1 MKHIT
6 IEDVARYSNVSIATV
21 NRMIRSSG
29 YVSKEKREQ
38 IEAAIAALGY
48 VSRSNARRTVLPE
61 AKLIAHF
68 TRGNTH
74 PLFSRL
80 SEGISRVANKYGYFV
95 ITLHVED
102 SSTARDIAK
111 TIDTLLPYNIQ
122 GIILNSLADVID
134 FLPIHKYLQS
144 LPVPLVMVERTA
156 DIYNVN
162 KVLINAREALFLAVR
177 HLKGKGHRNIV
188 FFNTQTNASVEKS
201 RIEGFYMAAESFGIR
216 DSVTYI
222 PTPNYNSDDG
232 YEAIG
237 RYLESSPLPGA
248 IIAADSLLVGM
259 LQYFYQRGIHV
270 PQDVSMIGLD
280 DTFSLYTSPKLTTIA
295 FPEKQMSETAIDLIL
310 KQGPQDKEMSTAR
323 EILLSPYLIERDS
336 VLEAR

>member
-1 MKHIT
+1 
-6 IEDVARYSNVSIATV
+6 
-21 NRMIRSSG
+21 
-29 YVSKEKREQ
+29 
-38 IEAAIAALGY
+38 
-48 VSRSNARRTVLPE
+48 
-61 AKLIAHF
+61 
-68 TRGNTH
+68 
-74 PLFSRL
+74 
-80 SEGISRVANKYGYFV
+80 VANKYGYFV

-102 SSTARDIAK
+102 INNAKDIAK
-111 TIDTLLPYNIQ
+111 MIDTLLSYNIK

-162 KVLINAREALFLAVR
+162 KVLINAREAMCLAVR
-177 HLKGKGHRNIV
+177 YLVGKGHRNIV
-188 FFNTQTNASVEKS
+188 FSNTQTNTSVEKS
-201 RIEGFYMAAESFGIR
+201 RIEGFFQAAESFVIR
-216 DSVTYI
+216 YSVTYV
-222 PTPNYNSDDG
+222 PTPTYNSGDG

-237 RYLESSPLPGA
+237 QYLESNPLPGA

-259 LQYFYQRGIHV
+259 MQHFYQRGIHV

-280 DTFSLYTSPKLTTIA
+280 DTFSLVTSPKLTTIA

-310 KQGPQDKEMSTAR
+310 KHDTQDKEMSTAR

-336 VLEAR
+336 VLEAK